1 MMLYFDLL
9 IQGLIQGA
17 IYALVALGLTLVYGL
32 LRILH
37 VAHAALFTLGGYIGV
52 IVTNDSG
59 SFLLALI
66 LAMILVGLVG
76 MASYRVIYRPLLD
89 RTPLIALI
97 ASIGVF
103 IASEEL
109 FRIIFGAY
117 GLSYLNPPLQGQV
130 EILSGIY
137 LSYARILV
145 VIMAIGLLT
154 LVGWLAHKNRLG
166 IAARATVGDPGM
178 AASSGVNVETIRYV
192 SFFIGSAFAGAA
204 GVLVSLLNNLVE
216 PTMGAVPSYK
226 ALAIIVLG
234 GLGSVRGA
242 LLASLALGVIEA
254 YGTIYIGN
262 YLDRDSIAFAFLI
275 LILMLRPQGLLTR
288 E

>member
-1 MMLYFDLL
+1 MLFVDLC

-17 IYALVALGLTLVYGL
+17 IYALIALGLTLVYGL

-52 IVTNDSG
+52 VVTNGSG
-59 SFLLALI
+59 SFLLAL
-66 LAMILVGLVG
+66 LTAMLIVGIIG
-76 MASYRVIYRPLLD
+76 MASYRVIYKPLLS

-117 GLSYLNPPLQGQV
+117 GLSYTTPPLKGQV
-130 EILSGIY
+130 ELLPGISLSH
-137 LSYARILV
+137 ARILV
-145 VIMAIGLLT
+145 VVLAVGLLSG
-154 LVGWLAHKNRLG
+154 VGWLAVHTRIG
-166 IAARATVGDPGM
+166 IAARATVVDPAM
-178 AASSGVNVETIRYV
+178 AASSGVNVETIRYA

-204 GVLVSLLNNLVE
+204 GVMVSLLNNLVE

-242 LLASLALGVIEA
+242 LIASLALGVIESF
-254 YGTIYIGN
+254 GTIYVGHL
-262 YLDRDSIAFAFLI
+262 LDRDSIAFAFLI
-275 LILMLRPQGLLTR
+275 MVLMLRPQGLLAR